1 MNKQFET
8 FHAEMD
14 KLGFTWESARRQF
27 RHRTRPVIVTD
38 ESKHPSRPWCA
49 YVRTRLLCGNGDM
62 IGSGPVR
69 RFASP
74 VTAARAAL
82 ETL

>member
-1 MNKQFET
+1 MNEFR
-8 FHAEMD
+8 AEMD
-14 KLGFTWESARRQF
+14 KLGFTWERARRQF
-27 RHRTRPVIVTD
+27 RHRVRPILVAIAPH
-38 ESKHPSRPWCA
+38 HPTRPWCA

>member
-1 MNKQFET
+1 MTNTFET
-8 FHAEMD
+8 FRAEMER
-14 KLGFTWESARRQF
+14 LGFISEPQRGQW
-27 RHRTRPVIVTD
+27 RHRVRPILVAIAPNYP
-38 ESKHPSRPWCA
+38 KRPWCV
-49 YVRTRLLCGNGDM
+49 YVRSRLLHANGDM